1 MIFAILSSFILSIF
15 ILFIGKHLR
24 SSAFKWISV
33 LPFSLFLFFC
43 SFVDGLKN
51 GDYWFRNPWIPQL
64 GISLDFK
71 LDGLSLLF
79 ALLIT
84 GIGTLIF
91 LYASSYLKGHEYINR
106 FFSYLTIFMGSMLG
120 LVLSDNI
127 LTMFIFWELTSISS
141 FFLIG
146 FDNNNEESRKSAL
159 LALGITGLGG
169 FSLMAGAICLSTIT
183 GTYSLHE
190 MLTSA
195 HEIKEHV
202 LYGLVVILIFG
213 GAFTKSAQFP
223 FHFWLPGAM
232 KAPTPVSAYLHS
244 ATMVKA
250 GIYLLARVT
259 PILGETPLWDH
270 TLMIV
275 GGFTM
280 TYAAF
285 HSLFRTDLKGILA
298 YSTIAALGMMVFLL
312 GIGTTYA
319 IQAVATFILVHALYK
334 AALFMITGTID
345 HSVHTR
351 NVTELSGLRKIMPVL
366 AVAGFLAALSNAGI
380 PLTFGFI
387 GKDLVY
393 ESTLHTFG
401 FYAYILT
408 GLALFTNILLMYAGF
423 MSGIKPFTGQYNST
437 QYKRVH
443 LPDFLLYG
451 PPLTLGVLGILFGL
465 FPHLAQYGI
474 LAKTANAIAG
484 IDVGMHLKIWHGF
497 NMVLALSATT
507 IILGGIL
514 YFIRKPSNEQIS
526 FVEQFDRYSPKHLTN
541 KFIEK
546 FKLFAYVY
554 TKIMHNGYLRMYIIV
569 IIVFTTVLVGYK
581 LFTGVPLKINTE
593 GLSAFRVYEL
603 VIFLVMVVAIVMT
616 VATHSRLT
624 AIACLS
630 IIGYCICLIFVFY
643 GAPDLAMTQFTID
656 TLTVVL
662 FVLVLFKLP
671 SYIKKSKRHIQVRDG
686 LISGA
691 FGALI
696 ALITLQALVHP
707 ANKDISKF
715 YAENAYLLAKGKNV
729 VNVILVDFRGFDTLV
744 ETIVLSIAAIG
755 VYGLLKYTSSATE
768 SKIE

>member
-1 MIFAILSSFILSIF
+1 MTFAILSSFILSIF
-15 ILFIGKHLR
+15 ILFIGKYLR
-24 SSAFKWISV
+24 SSAFKWLS
-33 LPFSLFLFFC
+33 LFPFSLFLFF
-43 SFVDGLKN
+43 STFIQGLES
-51 GDYWFRNPWIPQL
+51 GDYWFRNSWIPQL
-64 GISLDFK
+64 GISFDFK
-71 LDGLSLLF
+71 LDGLSSLF

-84 GIGTLIF
+84 GIGTLVYF
-91 LYASSYLKGHEYINR
+91 YAASYLKGHEYINR
-106 FFSYLTIFMGSMLG
+106 FFCYLSIFMGSMLG

-159 LALGITGLGG
+159 LALGVTGLGG
-169 FSLMAGAICLSTIT
+169 FFLMAGAICLGNIS
-183 GTYSLHE
+183 GTYSLYE
-190 MLTSA
+190 MLNSSYD
-195 HEIKEHV
+195 IKSSP
-202 LYGLVVILIFG
+202 LYPLIAIFIFG

-250 GIYLLARVT
+250 GIYLLARLT
-259 PILGETPLWDH
+259 PILGDTPVWNH

-275 GGFTM
+275 GGITM
-280 TYAAF
+280 VYAAI
-285 HSLFRTDLKGILA
+285 HSLFRIDLKSILA

-312 GIGTTYA
+312 GIGSNQA
-319 IQAVATFILVHALYK
+319 IQAVATFILIHALYK

-351 NVTELSGLRKIMPVL
+351 NITQLSGLQKIMPVL
-366 AVAGFLAALSNAGI
+366 GIAGVLAALSNAGI

-387 GKDLVY
+387 GKDLIY
-393 ESTLHTFG
+393 ESTLHTTGWFPL
-401 FYAYILT
+401 ILT
-408 GLALFTNILLMYAGF
+408 GVAFLTNILLMYAGF
-423 MSGIKPFTGQYNST
+423 LAGIKPFTGAYT
-437 QYKRVH
+437 EQYKRLH
-443 LPDFLLYG
+443 LPTPSLYV
-451 PPLTLGVLGILFGL
+451 PPLILGIIGIVFGL
-465 FPHLAQYGI
+465 FPLLAQEMI
-474 LAKTANAIAG
+474 LRKAANTIAG
-484 IDVGMHLKIWHGF
+484 IDVDMHLKIWHGF
-497 NMVLALSATT
+497 NLVLGLSAAT
-507 IILGGIL
+507 IISGGIL
-514 YFIRKPSNEQIS
+514 YFIRKPKTSSVTFID
-526 FVEQFDRYSPKHLTN
+526 QFDQYSPKYLVQ
-541 KFIEK
+541 KFIGS
-546 FKLFAYVY
+546 FKSFAYGY
-554 TKIMHNGYLRMYIIV
+554 TKIMHNGYLRIYILA
-569 IIVFTTVLVGYK
+569 IVFFTTALVGYR
-581 LFTGVPLKINTE
+581 LFASVPLQVNTE
-593 GLSAFRVYEL
+593 GLSEFRIYEL
-603 VIFLVMVVAIVMT
+603 VVFLIMVVATVMT

-671 SYIKKSKRHIQVRDG
+671 SYIKKSRRPIQIRDG
-686 LISGA
+686 LISAA
-691 FGALI
+691 FGTLI

-707 ANKDISKF
+707 ANKEISKF

-755 VYGLLKYTSSATE
+755 VYGLLKYRTAE